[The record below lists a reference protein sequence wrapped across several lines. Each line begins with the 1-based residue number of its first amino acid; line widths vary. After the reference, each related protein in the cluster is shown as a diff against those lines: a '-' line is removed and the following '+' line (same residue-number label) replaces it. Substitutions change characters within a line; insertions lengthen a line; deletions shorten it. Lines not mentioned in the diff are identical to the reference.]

1 MSNITNK
8 MSTIGLT
15 NATTNAISKGAVFIG
30 AMLVAAG
37 AGGMILSNKQFT
49 EAEMKYLSE
58 NVKVVT
64 K

>member
-1 MSNITNK
+1 MNNITNK
-8 MSTIGLT
+8 MATIGMT
-15 NATTNAISKGAVFIG
+15 NTTANAISKGAVFVG

-49 EAEMKYLSE
+49 EAEMKYISTH
-58 NVKVVT
+58 VST